1 MEAALEVLGVAQ
13 AALPA
18 GWEVDMSCKLLDT
31 TVPRNGV
38 VDAGDEPR
46 NPAAKTNSH
55 GARAH
60 NSGLHA
66 AEDKTA
72 GDGTQVDT
80 GQLVE
85 SMRNIEEV
93 VEAEGS

>member
-1 MEAALEVLGVAQ
+1 MALEVLRVAQ
-13 AALPA
+13 AALPG
-18 GWEVDMSCKLLDT
+18 GWEVDMNCKLPDT

-38 VDAGDEPR
+38 VVAGDEPR
-46 NPAAKTNSH
+46 NPGAKTNSH

-60 NSGLHA
+60 NSGVHA
-66 AEDKTA
+66 EEDKTA

-85 SMRNIEEV
+85 GMRNIEEV
-93 VEAEGS
+93 VVAAGGS